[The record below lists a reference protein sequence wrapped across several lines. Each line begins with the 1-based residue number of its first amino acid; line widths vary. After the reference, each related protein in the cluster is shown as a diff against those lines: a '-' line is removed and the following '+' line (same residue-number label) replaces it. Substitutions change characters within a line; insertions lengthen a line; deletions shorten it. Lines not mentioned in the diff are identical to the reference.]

1 MGMLQQN
8 FKADSLGTPTIKV
21 FGVGGGGSNAVSR
34 MFREPIPGVEYY
46 VVNTDLQALS
56 RSEVPNRIAIGEKL
70 TRGMGVGGNPDL
82 GRQAAEE
89 SRDDLAE
96 ALRGADMVFLAAGM
110 GGGTGTGALPIVAEI
125 CKELGALTV
134 AVVTKPFSFEGPK
147 RRRVAEDGI
156 HRLKDKVDA
165 LITIPNDRLKM
176 VLTDQKLT
184 VNNAFR
190 LADEVL
196 RQGVQAIAELVTIP
210 GEINLDFADVRA
222 VLTGSGPAWLGIGR
236 ARGER
241 RAEEAA
247 RAAVSCPLLDY
258 TMDGAKG
265 ILFNITG
272 GDTLTLAE
280 VHQAAEHISRNA
292 DPEAAIF
299 FGMVQDSKMEDE
311 VKITVIATGFPGE
324 GVVSQ
329 KMDEFERLMSTGK
342 LPDLDLPPFLR
353 ERTPA
358 PAPAPSRP
366 HNPTNGYR

>member
-1 MGMLQQN
+1 MGILQQN
-8 FKADSLGTPTIKV
+8 FQADSPGTPCIKV
-21 FGVGGGGSNAVSR
+21 VGIGGGGSNAVSR

-46 VVNTDLQALS
+46 VVNTDVQALS

-96 ALRGADMVFLAAGM
+96 AIRGADMVFLAAGM
-110 GGGTGTGALPIVAEI
+110 GGGTGTGALPIVAEV

-134 AVVTKPFSFEGPK
+134 AVITRPFSFEGAK
-147 RRRVAEDGI
+147 RRRIAEDGI

-165 LITIPNDRLKM
+165 LIAIPNDRLRM
-176 VLTDQKLT
+176 VVSDQKLT
-184 VNNAFR
+184 MNNAFR
-190 LADEVL
+190 MADEVL

-210 GEINLDFADVRA
+210 GEINLDFADVKA
-222 VLTGSGPAWLGIGR
+222 VLTGNGPAWLGIGR
-236 ARGER
+236 AKGER

-247 RAAVSCPLLDY
+247 RAAASCPLLDY

-272 GDTLTLAE
+272 GDNLTLAE
-280 VHQAAEHISRNA
+280 VHQAAEHISQNA

-329 KMDEFERLMSTGK
+329 KMDEFESMVTGGK

-358 PAPAPSRP
+358 AAYAPGRQRR
-366 HNPTNGYR
+366 PTNGYR